1 MQIGK
6 ETDRLRNS
14 NRESLFQTIPQELML
29 RYLILHVGFR
39 KCSKVSI
46 WCVCVMWCGYCS
58 LSTWEYQSHSNM
70 CFETTNSWQTP
81 ECFNVYQSRTCRMY
95 LFFTTEHYPEDLV
108 GVFNFKFNNRILS
121 RIILHAPCVP
131 VFIVATV
138 CDMFLMRRN
147 SLMFSIWFLQPQ
159 RDRVSVVGTFRR
171 SVPLCRCRTN
181 WVLEAWVLTRK
192 NEFLAC
198 KVSRSASASAFRCVC
213 GNSFTHGY

>member
-1 MQIGK
+1 M
-6 ETDRLRNS
+6 
-14 NRESLFQTIPQELML
+14 
-29 RYLILHVGFR
+29 YV
-39 KCSKVSI
+39 
-46 WCVCVMWCGYCS
+46 WCDVAS

-70 CFETTNSWQTP
+70 CFETTNSWQNP

-147 SLMFSIWFLQPQ
+147 SLMFLKFDSFNLKGIESRKSELFDVQ
-159 RDRVSVVGTFRR
+159 
-171 SVPLCRCRTN
+171 CRYADAERTN